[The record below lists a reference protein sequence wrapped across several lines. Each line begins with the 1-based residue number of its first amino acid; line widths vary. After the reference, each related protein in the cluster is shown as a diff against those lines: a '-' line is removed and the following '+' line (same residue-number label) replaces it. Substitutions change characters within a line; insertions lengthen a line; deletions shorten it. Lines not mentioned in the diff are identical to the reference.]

1 MKRVFLAL
9 AVLALA
15 ATAGAGEPAPE
26 AAPAVAPEVLYE
38 RHCATCHANPATR
51 SPTLAS
57 LQQMPLARLLSAM
70 EFGKMQVQ
78 AAALTPQQRLALG
91 QWLAAPEDARR
102 DAWIARHAC
111 THPPGEIPLSGAQNW
126 GFGAHNTRFLREG
139 VAITATNIGQ
149 LELAWSLALPQV
161 TDMRSQPV
169 AAGSLLFL
177 GTQTG
182 NLLALDQASGC
193 VHWASR
199 AVGGI
204 RSALTLAAT
213 PDGVATL
220 FFADDLGTV
229 YAVDARTGIA
239 RWHVDVR
246 LFPSSVVSGSP
257 SYHDGR
263 LFVPLSSFEVAA
275 AGMPTHA
282 CCRSHGGV
290 RALDAQSGEVLWT
303 WHSTP
308 AAEPTGKSA
317 AGVQRWGPSGA
328 SVWSTPTIDAKR
340 GLLYVGTGQNF
351 SRPATVTSDAVIA
364 LGIDDG
370 KPRWQFQAL
379 ADDVWNGACQLA
391 GPNCPEHPGPDWDIG
406 ASVVLSSSPAGRDT
420 LLAGQKSGELFAL
433 DPDARGKLLWR
444 KRLSQGTPNGGNSGI
459 HWGMASDGVHVF
471 APVSDPEREL
481 PGYTPRPGV
490 YALRI
495 ADGSLLWEHPV
506 TRGCVV
512 DPADVPLAGLAAM
525 RQGATGAARSPW
537 PACSFFYAH
546 SAAAV
551 LANDVV
557 YAGAL
562 DGRLRALDAAT
573 GRELRT
579 LETARAFRAGNGIDG
594 HGGSID
600 VGGVLPHGRFL
611 FVVSGYGMFRQMP
624 GNMLLAWALPPTP
637 AREETP

>member
-303 WHSTP
+303 WHSAP

-351 SRPATVTSDAVIA
+351 SRPATATSDAVIA

-406 ASVVLSSSPAGRDT
+406 ASVVLSTAPAGRDT

-624 GNMLLAWALPPTP
+624 GNMLLAWALPETP
-637 AREETP
+637 AREEAP